1 MKRRSFLAAVGAT
14 GAVATLA
21 ACGGDSTTEPDN
33 GAGTELTPDTEGTLT
48 MFYWDKNQ
56 TPTVDANI
64 KRFNETYPK
73 IKVTTSIAAY
83 RDYWTKLRTQAE
95 GDQLPDVFWMNG
107 PNIQLYASNG
117 MLAPLD
123 DLADVDWANYPQ
135 ALVDLYTVDG
145 VHHGVPKDYDTI
157 AVFANKKLFE
167 DAGVALPTGVW
178 TWEEHNAAARQLAAS
193 GVYGLVGT
201 IGSADGQGSYYNT
214 IAQAGGYIIKDGK
227 SGFADE
233 NSIRGLKFWSD
244 LVADGTIPSLQVMS
258 DTTPSTL
265 FANGQ
270 AGMFWGG
277 SWMVAAFAEQMA
289 SLDDVIVLPLP
300 KDTQQG
306 TIIHGLSYVASAKSQ
321 NLAAAK
327 ALVQS
332 MTTKEAAE
340 TEATNGTAIP
350 AFNGTQ
356 QAWVDGKP
364 GMQLDV
370 FTTGAEEYSV
380 AYPVS
385 KNTAAWNDLETQ
397 LLPDAF
403 AGKVPME
410 EAAKQLAEQMD
421 ALLAKE

>member
-1 MKRRSFLAAVGAT
+1 MKRRSFLTAVGAT
-14 GAVATLA
+14 GVTATLA
-21 ACGGDSTTEPDN
+21 ACGDDSAPEP
-33 GAGTELTPDTEGTLT
+33 GGEAVELTAETEATLT

-56 TPTVDANI
+56 TPTVEANI
-64 KRFNETYPK
+64 AAFNKTYPK
-73 IKVTTSIAAY
+73 IKVTPSIAAY
-83 RDYWTKLRTQAE
+83 KDYWTKLRTQAE

-117 MLAPLD
+117 MLATLD
-123 DLADVDWANYPQ
+123 DLTDVEWTNYPQ
-135 ALVDLYTVDG
+135 ALVDLYTVEG
-145 VHHGVPKDYDTI
+145 KHYGIPKDYDTI
-157 AVFANKKLFE
+157 AVFANKKLFA
-167 DAGVALPTGVW
+167 DAGVELPTGDW
-178 TWEEHNAAARQLAAS
+178 TWEQHNDAARKLAAS
-193 GVYGLVGT
+193 GVYGLVSALGA
-201 IGSADGQGSYYNT
+201 ADGQGAYYNT
-214 IAQAGGYIIKDGK
+214 IAQAGGYVIKDGK
-227 SGFADE
+227 SGFGQPEA
-233 NSIRGLKFWSD
+233 IKGLKFWSD
-244 LVADGTIPSLQVMS
+244 LVAEGTIPSLQIMS
-258 DTTPSTL
+258 DTTPSAL

-270 AGMFWGG
+270 AGMYWAG
-277 SWMVAAFAEQMA
+277 SWMVGSFANDME

-300 KDTQQG
+300 QDQQKG
-306 TIIHGLSYVASAKSQ
+306 TIIHGLSYVASAKSA

-327 ALVQS
+327 ALVAA

-370 FTTGAEEYSV
+370 FTKGAEEYSV

-403 AGKVPME
+403 AGKTPME
-410 EAAKQLAEQMD
+410 ETAKKLAEQMD
-421 ALLAKE
+421 ELLAKE

>member
-1 MKRRSFLAAVGAT
+1 MKRRSFLTAVGAT
-14 GAVATLA
+14 GAAATLA
-21 ACGGDSTTEPDN
+21 ACGGDTKPSGDGG
-33 GAGTELTPDTEGTLT
+33 GAELTPETTGELT

-64 KRFNETYPK
+64 KRFNEKYPK

-83 RDYWTKLRTQAE
+83 KDYWTKLRTQAE

-117 MLAPLD
+117 MLATLD
-123 DLADVDWANYPQ
+123 DVKDVDWGNYPK
-135 ALVDLYTVDG
+135 ALVDLYTVESKHYG
-145 VHHGVPKDYDTI
+145 IPKDYDTI
-157 AVFANKKLFE
+157 AVFANKKLFA
-167 DAGVALPTGVW
+167 DANVELPTDGW
-178 TWEEHNAAARQLAAS
+178 TWEQHNDAARKIAAT
-193 GVYGLVGT
+193 GVYGLVST
-201 IGSADGQGSYYNT
+201 IGSADGQGTYYNT
-214 IAQAGGYIIKDGK
+214 IAQAGGYVIKDGK
-227 SGFADE
+227 SGFGQPEA
-233 NSIRGLKFWSD
+233 IRGLKFWSD
-244 LVADGTIPSLQVMS
+244 LVAEGTIPSLQVMS
-258 DTTPSTL
+258 DTTPTDL
-265 FANGQ
+265 FANGK
-270 AGMFWGG
+270 AGMFWAG

-300 KDTQQG
+300 QDKQKG
-306 TIIHGLSYVASAKSQ
+306 TIIHGLSYVASAKSK
-321 NLAAAK
+321 NMAAAK
-327 ALVQS
+327 ALVTA
-332 MTTKEAAE
+332 MTTKESAEAEAA
-340 TEATNGTAIP
+340 NGTAIP

-370 FTTGAEEYSV
+370 FTKGAEEYSV

-403 AGKVPME
+403 AGKTPME
-410 EAAKQLAEQMD
+410 ETAKKLAEQMD